1 MYSFRA
7 GLEMLPQ
14 LDECAVGNLPVR
26 SASTSVHFA
35 LRGYDLLTDSCKNY
49 NSVAAFLTRVRK
61 LQIAVI
67 GYNKDRCTD
76 VASKVAYE
84 VGKEIARAGAVLV
97 CGGLGGVM
105 ESACKGAKENGG
117 MTIGIIPQ
125 EEFRYANQYCDVVIC
140 TGIGY
145 ARDFIVASSADGIIA
160 VGGGVGTLIEM
171 GVGYMIKKP
180 LVAMAGSGGVADMYG
195 GKFLDER
202 NRVPIIVA
210 SNPRDAV
217 EAIVSANNNK

>member
-1 MYSFRA
+1 M
-7 GLEMLPQ
+7 
-14 LDECAVGNLPVR
+14 
-26 SASTSVHFA
+26 
-35 LRGYDLLTDSCKNY
+35 
-49 NSVAAFLTRVRK
+49 RK

-76 VASKVAYE
+76 AATNAAYE
-84 VGKEIARAGAVLV
+84 VGREVALAGAVLV

-105 ESACKGAKENGG
+105 ESACIGAKDNGG
-117 MTIGIIPQ
+117 TTIGIIPQ
-125 EEFRYANQYCDVVIC
+125 EEFSYANQHCDVVIC

-171 GVGYMIKKP
+171 GVAYMTKKTI
-180 LVAMAGSGGVADMYG
+180 VAMAGSGGVADMYG

-202 NRVPIIVA
+202 NRVPITVA
-210 SNPRDAV
+210 KDAKTAV
-217 EAIVSANNNK
+217 QVILAANNNK

>member
-1 MYSFRA
+1 M
-7 GLEMLPQ
+7 
-14 LDECAVGNLPVR
+14 
-26 SASTSVHFA
+26 
-35 LRGYDLLTDSCKNY
+35 
-49 NSVAAFLTRVRK
+49 
-61 LQIAVI
+61 
-67 GYNKDRCTD
+67 
-76 VASKVAYE
+76 AYE
-84 VGKEIARAGAVLV
+84 AGKEIALANAVLV

-117 MTIGIIPQ
+117 TTIGIIPQ
-125 EEFRYANQYCDVVIC
+125 EEFSYANEFCDIVLC

-171 GVGYMIKKP
+171 SVGYMTRKAI
-180 LVAMAGSGGVADMYG
+180 VTIAGTGGVADIYG

-210 SNPRDAV
+210 EDPRAAV
-217 EAIVSANNNK
+217 QIILDLNKGRTGA